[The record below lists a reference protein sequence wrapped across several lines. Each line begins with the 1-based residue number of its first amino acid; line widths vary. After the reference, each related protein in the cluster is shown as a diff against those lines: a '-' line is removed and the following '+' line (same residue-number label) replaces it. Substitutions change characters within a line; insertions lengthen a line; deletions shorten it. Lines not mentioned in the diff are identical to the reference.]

1 MKSKEKLKIALAGMD
16 EINTIWV
23 SKMVLP
29 DNEKQ
34 LRVEMMNEFERLLKQ
49 LKPMEKPKD
58 KSQLLLLMGI
68 YGVMYKEIYMEIFDK
83 YFKRYIYE
91 VSHKRNISDFSRVWI
106 ANHSQAF
113 AVYSHDS
120 SPQTIARTE
129 VNSMCGIA
137 QLDGY
142 YQAGYTKKKWNT
154 MGDSKVRTSHKRA
167 SGQIKFLEEPFILG
181 DSLMM
186 FPLDTSLGAS
196 AKEIVNCR
204 CTMSPVK

>member
-16 EINTIWV
+16 EINTIWI
-23 SKMVLP
+23 SKMELP

-34 LRVEMMNEFERLLKQ
+34 LRVEMMNRFERLLNQVKPVQKQ
-49 LKPMEKPKD
+49 ENF
-58 KSQLLLLMGI
+58 LLAMGI
-68 YGVMYKEIYMEIFDK
+68 YGLVYRELYMEMFNE
-83 YFKRYIYE
+83 YFSRYVYE
-91 VSHKRNISDFSRVWI
+91 VSGKRKVSGFSKAWI
-106 ANHSQAF
+106 ENHAYEF
-113 AVYSHDS
+113 ASYSHNS

-129 VNSMCGIA
+129 VNAMCGMA

-142 YQAGYTKKKWNT
+142 YQAGYTKKMWNT
-154 MGDSKVRTSHKRA
+154 MGDKNVRNSHSQA
-167 SGQIKFLEEPFILG
+167 AGQVKLLEEPFVVG

-204 CTMSPVK
+204 CSMTPVK